1 MRQQGRTPVAI
12 WFSGNGMFYRFPYIR
27 LIAVKSGNRSVGIG
41 SQLLYYVEE
50 LLRQRQAGK
59 VFLTVAEFNGQAKRL
74 YERLGYQEVGRIPGL
89 FHAGHS
95 EQLLMKQLDE
105 RHE

>member
-1 MRQQGRTPVAI
+1 MSVKGEIRIAATGDDPC
-12 WFSGNGMFYRFPYIR
+12 NGFI
-27 LIAVKSGNRSVGIG
+27 KSGNRSAGIG

-89 FHAGHS
+89 FHAGHN
-95 EQLLMKQLDE
+95 EQLLMKKLDE
-105 RHE
+105 RP